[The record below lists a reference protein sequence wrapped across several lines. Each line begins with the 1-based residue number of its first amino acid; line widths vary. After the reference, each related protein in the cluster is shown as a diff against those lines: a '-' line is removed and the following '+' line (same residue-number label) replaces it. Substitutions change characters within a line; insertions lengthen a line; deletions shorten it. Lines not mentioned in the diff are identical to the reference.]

1 MMVDWGR
8 KSTMAAAPQILTYE
22 EWLHMPTVEDGTDEV
37 VNGVLRFMPP
47 THYPH
52 AEIIQRIISRLIR
65 QIDDA
70 EVGLLGSNLG
80 LMISREPLTCRS
92 PDLILFCRDQMEIR
106 DGLYYSPPGLV
117 VEILSPSENRRRK
130 QEKMD
135 DYASIGVPEVWI
147 CSHADRSI
155 EVCRLANGVMQPSQS
170 VQGGL
175 AEPVQFPGVKI
186 NVTEIWP
193 E

>member
-1 MMVDWGR
+1 
-8 KSTMAAAPQILTYE
+8 MAAAPHLLTYE

-37 VNGVLRFMPP
+37 VNGILRFMPP

-52 AEIIQRIISRLIR
+52 AEIIQLLIEALLPQVDR
-65 QIDDA
+65 KR
-70 EVGLLGSNLG
+70 VGLLGSNLG

-92 PDLILFCRDQMEIR
+92 PDLILFWRDKMEIR

-135 DYASIGVPEVWI
+135 DYASIGVSEVWI
-147 CSHADRSI
+147 CSPKDRSL
-155 EVCRLANGVMQPSQS
+155 EVCRLANGQMQAAPA
-170 VQGGL
+170 VTTGTL
-175 AEPVQFPGVKI
+175 EPVQFPGVTI
-186 NVTEIWP
+186 HVTEIWP
-193 E
+193 D

>member
-1 MMVDWGR
+1 
-8 KSTMAAAPQILTYE
+8 MATAPHLLTYE

-37 VNGVLRFMPP
+37 VNGVLRFAPP
-47 THYPH
+47 ARYPH
-52 AEIIQRIISRLIR
+52 AEIIQRLIVALLP
-65 QIDDA
+65 QIDRQV
-70 EVGLLGSNLG
+70 VGLLGSNLG

-92 PDLILFCRDQMEIR
+92 PDLILFWRDQMEIR

-117 VEILSPSENRRRK
+117 VEILSPPENRRRK

-147 CSHADRSI
+147 CSYTDRSI
-155 EVCRLANGVMQPSQS
+155 EVCRLANGAMVASLT
-170 VQGGL
+170 VQDGWL
-175 AEPVQFPGVKI
+175 EPAQFPGVKI

-193 E
+193 K